1 MSLTQIHGLLSRAIM
16 LYTLI
21 IAGFAG
27 LHLLRKR
34 EIGGDFWGAVILGEG
49 LIVAQGILGIV
60 LLIEGLAPGRL
71 IHILYGIVAMI
82 TWPAVFA
89 FTKGGTTRRE
99 TVYWL
104 LLSVFL
110 FGISLRAMTT
120 AVAH

>member
-1 MSLTQIHGLLSRAIM
+1 MSLTQIHGLLSRAIL

-27 LHLLRKR
+27 LYLLRRR

-49 LIVAQGILGIV
+49 LIVVQGILGVIMLIV
-60 LLIEGLAPGRL
+60 GLAPARL
-71 IHILYGIVAMI
+71 IHILYGVVAVI

-89 FTKGGTTRRE
+89 FTRGGTSRRE
-99 TVYWL
+99 TLYWL